1 MSGERRF
8 MRVEIIYLLFIVLLS
23 GCLQELTKPIYQEKA
38 PLYHGEL
45 LLEPGE
51 IKGICINTPANVVG
65 YELSGGKL
73 SAFSMLDLQEMRIL
87 RRISPA
93 GGGSGGRTG
102 FTGNGRTCYIMD
114 NRGSREQADI
124 LLNIFTPKQEQEKLA
139 PVVEN
144 LTLVEETIELLPGE
158 RRSVCF
164 NASISGK
171 DYLEISL
178 KPLEGESP
186 YWITRLQYEVLYEG
200 KHAHLLENLTEKDI
214 RVLYRRDLGGREIPE
229 KSVLVIGETRENSDE
244 RCLNFES
251 HSDSRSV
258 LHLSVTKH
266 IRERK

>member
-1 MSGERRF
+1 

-23 GCLQELTKPIYQEKA
+23 GCLQELTKTTYQEKA

-45 LLEPGE
+45 TLEPGE
-51 IKGICINTPANVVG
+51 IKGICINTPANLVG

-87 RRISPA
+87 RRTSPA

-114 NRGSREQADI
+114 NRGSKEQVYI
-124 LLNIFTPKQEQEKLA
+124 RLNIFTLGSKTPLEQQTLT
-139 PVVEN
+139 PVVGN
-144 LTLVEETIELLPGE
+144 FTLVEETIELLPGG
-158 RRSVCF
+158 RYSVCF

-229 KSVLVIGETRENSDE
+229 KPVLVIGETRENSDE

-258 LHLSVTKH
+258 LYFSVTKH